1 MKNKQGFL
9 PNLLNKYGIR
19 KLSAG
24 TASLLI
30 GATLVFGING
40 QVKAAETDNIVSRIE
55 IIKQTIANR
64 VIKNW
69 LNQKMIKLVAH
80 QQIRT

>member
-40 QVKAAETDNIVSRIE
+40 QVKAAETDNIVSKWR
-55 IIKQTIANR
+55 
-64 VIKNW
+64 
-69 LNQKMIKLVAH
+69 
-80 QQIRT
+80 

>member
-30 GATLVFGING
+30 GATLVLLMDKLKQLKRTIPSL
-40 QVKAAETDNIVSRIE
+40 KMK

-64 VIKNW
+64 VMKNW
-69 LNQKMIKLVAH
+69 LNQKMIKLVTH
-80 QQIRT
+80 QQIRL